1 MTYDEVFEWID
12 DSYDFESYEDLG
24 EFYQDVSNDWFG
36 RNDFDTI
43 ISLDEFFNH
52 YEG

>member
-1 MTYDEVFEWID
+1 MTYSEVFEWID
-12 DSYDFESYEDLG
+12 EFYDLEQYDDFG
-24 EFYQDVSNDWFG
+24 EFYEQVSNDWFG

>member
-1 MTYDEVFEWID
+1 MTYSEVFEWID
-12 DSYDFESYEDLG
+12 EFYDLEQYDDFG
-24 EFYQDVSNDWFG
+24 EFYEQVSNDWFG

-43 ISLDEFFNH
+43 ISIDEFFNH